1 MKSVENQVDSCSS
14 ATQDCNASEF
24 VDGDQA
30 DSENVTVADGVTFI
44 NGVAVSD
51 TNHEKKGGVELPMRR
66 SLNRKSRRASQRSQV
81 SLLEREVPSKLAIK
95 SQGRVVVFLLKNPSG
110 VLIGFHWSF

>member
-1 MKSVENQVDSCSS
+1 MKKKVQRKRITARRADRRALLVGGMKSVENQVDSCSS

-30 DSENVTVADGVTFI
+30 DSEDVTVVDGVTFI

-51 TNHEKKGGVELPMRR
+51 TNHEKKGGVDVAQKPKQKQQ
-66 SLNRKSRRASQRSQV
+66 KSEIQCFAS
-81 SLLEREVPSKLAIK
+81 
-95 SQGRVVVFLLKNPSG
+95 
-110 VLIGFHWSF
+110 

>member
-1 MKSVENQVDSCSS
+1 MKSVENQVDSCSP

-30 DSENVTVADGVTFI
+30 DSEDVTVADGVTFI

-51 TNHEKKGGVELPMRR
+51 TNHEMPNRR
-66 SLNRKSRRASQRSQV
+66 VGKASILMKLTILN
-81 SLLEREVPSKLAIK
+81 
-95 SQGRVVVFLLKNPSG
+95 
-110 VLIGFHWSF
+110 